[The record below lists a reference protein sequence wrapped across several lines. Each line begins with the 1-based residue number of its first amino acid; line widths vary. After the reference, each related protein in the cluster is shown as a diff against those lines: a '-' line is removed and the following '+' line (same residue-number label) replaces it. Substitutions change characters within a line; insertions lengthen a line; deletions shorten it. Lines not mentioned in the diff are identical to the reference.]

1 MGFVS
6 ESFETRRECLPEEV
20 AETTYLF
27 RGPEGLPPGGDVLA
41 NLTEDCPGAASGGHV
56 SLAWSLAGV
65 EVLLNRESEYDGIE
79 S

>member
-1 MGFVS
+1 MI
-6 ESFETRRECLPEEV
+6 ETLHGNRRKFLPEEV
-20 AETTYLF
+20 SETTYLF

-41 NLTEDCPGAASGGHV
+41 NLAEDGPGAASGGHV